1 MKTRT
6 ITQPMLNNIK
16 TVLTRMNEKTKYAD
30 DGYSFATEILKRLTI
45 GDKAEFIDGRCFI
58 NKVAPDKQMQ
68 KHTLFT
74 MGKTQLV
81 INNKSGE
88 IVDYYKPFYKPWKK
102 VMKNLEKYLQIFSD
116 NFDNPQIVTQHRL
129 SFSGFTKAGLQKIQ
143 EIKDKINL

>member
-1 MKTRT
+1 MD
-6 ITQPMLNNIK
+6 IDAVSSLPPSLM
-16 TVLTRMNEKTKYAD
+16 
-30 DGYSFATEILKRLTI
+30 GYYNS
-45 GDKAEFIDGRCFI
+45 
-58 NKVAPDKQMQ
+58 
-68 KHTLFT
+68 
-74 MGKTQLV
+74 
-81 INNKSGE
+81 SE